1 MGEAKRRQ
9 KYREENPSTMPQT
22 TTATP
27 KTDLTDIKQQI
38 KQLQAHT
45 KRAKEEPQFKQECQQ
60 QHEQK
65 CQQIAQ
71 RISQRNF
78 RDIGQTIEA
87 IRTQPAQVSN
97 EQIERW
103 LDYLIV
109 GLLNTRKID
118 AVQAQLFA
126 QELAASIWG
135 QPGSYRSEWSSLAKE
150 IAAEKA
156 YLKALEMWVDIDNS
170 LLSIYQGFNQKPSR
184 Q

>member
-9 KYREENPSTMPQT
+9 KYAETNSIIPHLTPTPNT
-22 TTATP
+22 TYP
-27 KTDLTDIKQQI
+27 RDIKQEI

-45 KRAKEEPQFKQECQQ
+45 KRAQQEPQFKQQCQR
-60 QHEQK
+60 QHEQQ
-65 CQQIAQ
+65 CQEINQ
-71 RISQRNF
+71 RLGQRNF
-78 RDIGQTIEA
+78 HDIGLTIEA
-87 IRTQPAQVSN
+87 IRTKPAELTN
-97 EQIERW
+97 EEIERW

-126 QELAASIWG
+126 HELAASIWG
-135 QPGSYRSEWSSLAKE
+135 QPGSYRSEWSSLAKKT
-150 IAAEKA
+150 AAEKA

-170 LLSIYQGFNQKPSR
+170 LLSIYQGLNQTPFR